1 MNMKRTLYQW
11 GAGIF
16 FCLSAL
22 TACSDDDTP
31 MEETILPPTPTVTL
45 TAGETGYTTV
55 NITLESTNA
64 LRCAYL
70 VMEENEIMPDA
81 QEVLDKGI
89 VTTANKPMDILIE
102 EWTYTQYVVWL
113 LPKEGKKTCLLC

>member
-55 NITLESTNA
+55 KHYVGIDQCLA
-64 LRCAYL
+64 LCL
-70 VMEENEIMPDA
+70 FSKWKENEIMPDA
-81 QEVLDKGI
+81 QESARTKG
-89 VTTANKPMDILIE
+89 M
-102 EWTYTQYVVWL
+102 
-113 LPKEGKKTCLLC
+113 

>member
-31 MEETILPPTPTVTL
+31 MEETILPPTPTATL
-45 TAGETGYTTV
+45 TAGETG
-55 NITLESTNA
+55 
-64 LRCAYL
+64 
-70 VMEENEIMPDA
+70 
-81 QEVLDKGI
+81 
-89 VTTANKPMDILIE
+89 
-102 EWTYTQYVVWL
+102 
-113 LPKEGKKTCLLC
+113 

>member
-31 MEETILPPTPTVTL
+31 MEENILPPTPTVTL

-55 NITLESTNA
+55 NITLESTMP
-64 LRCAYL
+64 CA
-70 VMEENEIMPDA
+70 
-81 QEVLDKGI
+81 VLI
-89 VTTANKPMDILIE
+89 
-102 EWTYTQYVVWL
+102 
-113 LPKEGKKTCLLC
+113 

>member
-1 MNMKRTLYQW
+1 MNMKRTLYQR

-22 TACSDDDTP
+22 TACSDDGTP

-81 QEVLDKGI
+81 QEVQDKGI
-89 VTTANKPMDILIE
+89 VTTANKPKDI
-102 EWTYTQYVVWL
+102 
-113 LPKEGKKTCLLC
+113 

>member
-70 VMEENEIMPDA
+70 VMEENEIMQHRRIA
-81 QEVLDKGI
+81 
-89 VTTANKPMDILIE
+89 ILE
-102 EWTYTQYVVWL
+102 L
-113 LPKEGKKTCLLC
+113 LQKHIRQRDLCYCWSNWSR

>member
-31 MEETILPPTPTVTL
+31 MEETILPWNRPMP
-45 TAGETGYTTV
+45 
-55 NITLESTNA
+55 
-64 LRCAYL
+64 CA
-70 VMEENEIMPDA
+70 
-81 QEVLDKGI
+81 VLI
-89 VTTANKPMDILIE
+89 
-102 EWTYTQYVVWL
+102 
-113 LPKEGKKTCLLC
+113 